1 MPPPRPERAADPA
14 VVTRSILAAA
24 VASTRPDPT
33 AATILAVVIVVVV
46 AAAAAAVILRPARA
60 LVALTAA
67 VAGTMLAMFLYGVV
81 GPGLV
86 GLATLG
92 AALTVIRVA
101 RQDLPQE
108 ASARRGRWLVAGG
121 LLGALAFVLVG
132 TWARQF
138 VWTGRALPAGA
149 EPGAA
154 SAVAEALAGSPALL
168 ALALVGLVIAAACA
182 GAPRLRI

>member
-1 MPPPRPERAADPA
+1 M
-14 VVTRSILAAA
+14 VSLLAA
-24 VASTRPDPT
+24 ASTRPDPT
-33 AATILAVVIVVVV
+33 AAALLAAVIVAVV

-60 LVALTAA
+60 LVALTAT
-67 VAGTMLAMFLYGVV
+67 VVGTSLVMLLYGMV

-92 AALTVIRVA
+92 AALAVIRVA

-108 ASARRGRWLVAGG
+108 TSPRRGRRLVAGA

-138 VWTGRALPAGA
+138 VWTGRPG
-149 EPGAA
+149 EGPGAA
-154 SAVAEALAGSPALL
+154 AAVAEALAGSPALL
-168 ALALVGLVIAAACA
+168 ALALVGLVVASACA